1 MNDVA
6 DRVEDR
12 LTRRAFGGRAN
23 IVALRVLLT
32 GATGF
37 IGTEVARQLSAA
49 GHSTRVLIRRPS
61 RSPLLA
67 GLAVEPVF
75 GDLLSV
81 PSLERAVEGVEVVI
95 HLGGRATF
103 EPYVRLHPT
112 LVEGTTQL
120 GRAAAEAG
128 VEHIVYG
135 SSMFVYDGSSAV
147 DDHTI
152 AHPLLAYGRAK
163 LLAEAALARIADA
176 GGPTVA
182 SIRLPHV
189 YGPQSLLFGL
199 VRQRRVLFP
208 GPGDNPFAQL
218 HVEDAARILIEA
230 AIQRWSGTAAVAD
243 DEMVTWNEFFET
255 LTTFAPNV
263 RVLRVSRHLA
273 TSAAAVGGAFLG
285 RVGPTMV
292 SADTVRGWNL
302 SLTLKSRKLWT
313 ELGLTPRYPS
323 VVEGIPATLDG
334 FVAFRWRHPLFDR
347 S

>member
-1 MNDVA
+1 M
-6 DRVEDR
+6 
-12 LTRRAFGGRAN
+12 
-23 IVALRVLLT
+23 
-32 GATGF
+32 
-37 IGTEVARQLSAA
+37 ARQLAAA
-49 GHSTRVLIRRPS
+49 GHFTRVLIRRSS

-67 GLAVEPVF
+67 GLNVEPVF

-81 PSLERAVEGVEVVI
+81 PTLERAVQGVEVVI

-112 LVEGTTQL
+112 IVEGTTQL
-120 GRAAAEAG
+120 ARAAATAG

-147 DDHTI
+147 DDHTM
-152 AHPLLAYGRAK
+152 AHPKLAYGRAK
-163 LLAEAALARIADA
+163 LSAEAALARIAAA

-199 VRQRRVLFP
+199 VRQRLVLFP
-208 GPGDNPFAQL
+208 GPGNNPFAQL
-218 HVEDAARILIEA
+218 HVEDAARVLIEA
-230 AIQRWSGTAAVAD
+230 GIQRWSGTAAVAD
-243 DEMVTWNEFFET
+243 DETVTWNEFFAT

-273 TSAAAVGGAFLG
+273 TSAAAVGGAFLS
-285 RVGPTMV
+285 RYGPTMV

-302 SLTLKSRKLWT
+302 SLSVASRRLWSD
-313 ELGLTPRYPS
+313 LGLTPHYPS

-334 FVAFRWRHPLFDR
+334 CVAFRWRHPLFDH

>member
-1 MNDVA
+1 M
-6 DRVEDR
+6 
-12 LTRRAFGGRAN
+12 
-23 IVALRVLLT
+23 RVLVT

-37 IGTEVARQLSAA
+37 IGTEVARQLAAA
-49 GHSTRVLIRRPS
+49 GHSTRVLIRRAS

-67 GLAVEPVF
+67 GLEVEPAF
-75 GDLLSV
+75 GDLVSV
-81 PSLERAVEGVEVVI
+81 ASLRRAVEGVEVVI

-112 LVEGTTQL
+112 LVEGTTHL
-120 GRAAAEAG
+120 ARAAADAG

-135 SSMFVYDGSSAV
+135 SSMFVYDGSSAI

-152 AHPLLAYGRAK
+152 AHPVLAYGRAK
-163 LLAEAALARIADA
+163 LHAEAALAAVTDA

-218 HVEDAARILIEA
+218 HVGDAAQVLIGA

-243 DEMVTWNEFFET
+243 DETVTWNEFFAT
-255 LTTFAPNV
+255 LATFSPGV
-263 RVLRVSRHLA
+263 RVLRVPRHLA
-273 TSAAAVGGAFLG
+273 MGAAAVGGALLS
-285 RVGPTMV
+285 RLGPTMV

-302 SLTLKSRKLWT
+302 SLSLESRRLWS

-334 FVAFRWRHPLFDR
+334 CVAFRWRHPLFDR